1 MIPDL
6 VRGPLLDDA
15 QVQAICRKIEAAF
28 LPHRC
33 WVNVTATQDLD
44 FEVMTLRGDPVVSCS
59 PYPIESIANPADLDS
74 VLFEAKLLA
83 AEFGHAFDRPI
94 QRP

>member
-28 LPHRC
+28 LPRRC
-33 WVNVTATQDLD
+33 WVNITESQELD
-44 FEVMTLRGDPVVSCS
+44 FEVMTLQGDPVVSCS
-59 PYPIESIANPADLDS
+59 SHPIETIANPADLDS
-74 VLFEAKLLA
+74 LLFEAKLVA
-83 AEFGHAFDRPI
+83 AEHGHAFDRSI